1 MARKEETPKSP
12 APQPPLLSRRHQTK
26 AQREAETR
34 QRVVIGTTIVAV
46 LSVII
51 LIIGVFYSTIFEPQ
65 EAMADINGV
74 KITRDEFYKRV
85 NYERFRIYLIDRNTR
100 QQAEQYLSDPNSAQF
115 FAQFF
120 EQQQQQLQ
128 QQYATIGSNVLNQMI
143 QERVVVDEAA
153 KRGIEVTDAEVDTE
167 IRREL
172 ADLNQAI
179 IQEDVDA
186 TATGVVNATATA
198 AGFTPTPEPTAT
210 EVMTDTTAMTDTAA
224 MTDTTTV
231 TDTNTVSATAT
242 VVGTPIATF
251 TPEPSPTPNIFT
263 TDKFDPAY
271 QTFLSTLQDRVGY
284 NEQQFRDVVRAQLI
298 FQKVEEQVKAEAES
312 TVAVTDTEEQIHA
325 AHILVATQEEAQAA
339 LDRINAGE
347 DFATVAQELSTDTGS
362 GAQGGDLGWF
372 GRDTMVAEFSNAAFT
387 LTTPG
392 QLSDPIQTQFG
403 WHIIKLLE
411 GPELRARDG
420 TTVEQERQTQ
430 LNQAWSDFLQN
441 LESQYT
447 INRYWDLGDLP
458 RDPFLT
464 ELQEPLP
471 TPVPAPTQPALPTTG
486 ILTDTAPLTDTTVE
500 PTVAP

>member
-12 APQPPLLSRRHQTK
+12 APQPPLLNRRHQTK
-26 AQREAETR
+26 AQRDAVIR
-34 QRVVIGTTIVAV
+34 QRVVIGTAIVGV

-51 LIIGVFYSTIFEPQ
+51 LIIGAFYSTVFEPQ
-65 EAMADINGV
+65 EAMADISGGNIAAE
-74 KITRDEFYKRV
+74 KITRDQFYKRV
-85 NYERFRIYLIDRNTR
+85 NYERFRIYLVDRNTR
-100 QQAEQYLSDPNSAQF
+100 EQALEYLADPNSAQF

-120 EQQQQQLQ
+120 QQQQQQLQ
-128 QQYATIGSNVLNQMI
+128 QQYASIGSNVLNQMI
-143 QERVVVDEAA
+143 SERVVAEDAA
-153 KRGIEVTDAEVDTE
+153 TRGITVSDEEVDTE
-167 IRREL
+167 IRRQM

-210 EVMTDTTAMTDTAA
+210 ATLTATATISDTG
-224 MTDTTTV
+224 TV
-231 TDTNTVSATAT
+231 TDTETVTATAT
-242 VVGTPIATF
+242 AIATF
-251 TPEPSPTPNIFT
+251 TPAPSPTPNVFT
-263 TDKFDPAY
+263 TEKFDPAY
-271 QTFLSTLQDRVGY
+271 QEFLSTLQSRVGY
-284 NEQQFRDVVRAQLI
+284 NEQEYRAVVRSQLLYD
-298 FQKVEEQVKAEAES
+298 KVKEAVQAEAES
-312 TVAVTDTEEQIHA
+312 TVEVPDVEEQIHA

-372 GRDTMVAEFSNAAFT
+372 GRDTMVTEFSNAAFA

-392 QLSDPIQTQFG
+392 QVSEPVQTQFG

-411 GPELRARDG
+411 GPEERARDG
-420 TTVEQERQTQ
+420 ATVEQERQTQ
-430 LNQAWSDFLQN
+430 LAQAWTDYVQN
-441 LESQYT
+441 LETQYT

-458 RDPFLT
+458 SDPFLK

-471 TPVPAPTQPALPTTG
+471 TPVPAPTEPAVPTTG
-486 ILTDTAPLTDTTVE
+486 AVTDTGTITETAPVTGTE